1 MSLELTP
8 FSGLWWHEAHTWAYI
23 NTFRQI
29 FIHIK
34 NNEKFQIY
42 LWQKHDIY
50 MCTHKFD
57 FYTQVWFFYFQYT
70 LIANSTWVSPHCLN
84 LPTVNSNIRNSI
96 NFVFL
101 FSFSFG
107 FLICLHL
114 NSYKLSQCTA
124 VLLGFPF
131 PTVPRTPCTFY
142 LDPLGYHSAG
152 SHFAVA
158 FHNVCKIPFLRL
170 EMFVLLPPHHHSEA
184 FWTQATVTAFPI
196 TFN

>member
-1 MSLELTP
+1 MTKA
-8 FSGLWWHEAHTWAYI
+8 WYI
-23 NTFRQI
+23 NV
-29 FIHIK
+29 H
-34 NNEKFQIY
+34 
-42 LWQKHDIY
+42 
-50 MCTHKFD
+50 
-57 FYTQVWFFYFQYT
+57 TQVWFFYFQYT

-84 LPTVNSNIRNSI
+84 LSTVNSNIRNSI

-124 VLLGFPF
+124 LLLGFPF
-131 PTVPRTPCTFY
+131 PIVPRTPCTSY

-158 FHNVCKIPFLRL
+158 FYNVCKIPFLRL
-170 EMFVLLPPHHHSEA
+170 EMFVLLPPHPTPSPFWSFLNPSYCDGVSHLAEYSWKQFLSE
-184 FWTQATVTAFPI
+184 I
-196 TFN
+196 